1 MGSKVFELIFWQCRG
16 DGGGMM
22 KLPMSESPP
31 CKKPRLGDSKPDMH
45 MPLRID
51 TDRARSVSL
60 F

>member
-1 MGSKVFELIFWQCRG
+1 
-16 DGGGMM
+16 M

-51 TDRARSVSL
+51 TDRARSVSNSYSQI
-60 F
+60 FPRKKII